1 VFYPWLNINSVSK
14 ENFMGQRKYW
24 IGAFLTVLAIFWSGL
39 VFGQS
44 VAIDGPKSAGVGELC
59 VFNLT
64 CDEAIAD
71 WQVVPQADFY
81 VDTAKRTMVFSTPKA
96 GNYTIIAAT
105 IVEGK
110 PFVLTH
116 ACGYGVNP
124 APYPQPD
131 PQPQPDPPKPSTLK
145 DWVTQNIPNDGRK
158 DTKYLADCFDSAAS
172 GMERGTIR
180 TVDAAYASIRTN
192 TQTKMSNKTWSGFF
206 DGLETQVNEK
216 LGDGK
221 TKELAALYR
230 QIAQGLRAEVTNTTD
245 DCPTGTCPV
254 R

>member
-1 VFYPWLNINSVSK
+1 MK
-14 ENFMGQRKYW
+14 QRQYF
-24 IGAFLTVLAIFWSGL
+24 IGALLTAVTIFCSALAL
-39 VFGQS
+39 AQT
-44 VAIDGPKSAGVGELC
+44 VAIDGPKTAGVGELC

-64 CDEAIAD
+64 SDEAVAD
-71 WQVVPQADFY
+71 WQIVPQTDFY
-81 VDTAKRTMVFSTPKA
+81 VDTAKRTLVFSTPRA

-105 IVEGK
+105 IVDNK
-110 PFVLTH
+110 PLVLTH
-116 ACGYGVNP
+116 ACSYGTSPSPN
-124 APYPQPD
+124 PQPD
-131 PQPQPDPPKPSTLK
+131 PQPQPQPDPPKPATLK

-158 DTKYLADCFDSAAS
+158 DTKYLADCFDNAAS

-192 TQTKMSNKTWSGFF
+192 TQTKVSNKTWGGFF
-206 DGLETQVNEK
+206 DGLETEVNAK

-221 TKELAALYR
+221 TKELATLYR
-230 QIAQGLRAEVTNTTD
+230 QIAHGLRAEVTNTAA